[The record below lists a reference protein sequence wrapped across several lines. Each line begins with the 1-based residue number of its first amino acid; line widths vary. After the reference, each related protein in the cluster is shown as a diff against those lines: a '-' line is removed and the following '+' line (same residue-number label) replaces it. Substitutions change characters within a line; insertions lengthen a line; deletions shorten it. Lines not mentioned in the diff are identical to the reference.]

1 MNLTVPIGRRGKIL
15 EQRKPTVD
23 CTILAHGLESVSM
36 RPRYVPAVEWTQ
48 LMLSE

>member
-1 MNLTVPIGRRGKIL
+1 MNLIVPIGRRGKIL

-23 CTILAHGLESVSM
+23 YTILAHDLESASM
-36 RPRYVPAVEWTQ
+36 RPRYVLAVEWTQ